1 MLRNL
6 YFWLAALT
14 GLLAGTGALLLMLAL
29 LDALAALWNRRSPEA
44 ERHARFRA
52 ALAACRTAR
61 RQ

>member
-1 MLRNL
+1 MLRNP

-14 GLLAGTGALLLMLAL
+14 GLLAGMGALLLTLAL
-29 LDALAALWNRRSPEA
+29 LDAAAALWTRRSPEV

-52 ALAACRTAR
+52 ALAACRPGR